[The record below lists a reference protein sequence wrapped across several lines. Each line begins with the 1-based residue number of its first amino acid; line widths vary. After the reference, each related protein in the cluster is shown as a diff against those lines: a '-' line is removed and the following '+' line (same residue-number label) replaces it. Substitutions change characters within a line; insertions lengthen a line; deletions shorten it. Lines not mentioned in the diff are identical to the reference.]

1 MKYLCDEL
9 GIFNAPRQAKEFL
22 MLVRPF
28 SESTVY
34 SETAYFTD
42 TWDSLGPEKY
52 SYAGMCSENS

>member
-1 MKYLCDEL
+1 
-9 GIFNAPRQAKEFL
+9 

-52 SYAGMCSENS
+52 SYTGMCSENS